1 MKKNGRISS
10 EKTDISDP
18 WFFYDNISLM
28 IEKILLWGGKE
39 KRKIFISWT
48 LLSDDTDREGNG

>member
-28 IEKILLWGGKE
+28 IEKILLWGGRKE
-39 KRKIFISWT
+39 ENFYFM
-48 LLSDDTDREGNG
+48 DFVVG